1 MGGCW
6 PLADETEILHSGFMT
21 RLLNCLGIASVI
33 AAIVIGLLQLDLP
46 YTARVAVISVRTRTL
61 SEGSLPEL
69 PSLLRAHR
77 GCVDGSK
84 CAICAIILSPALVMP
99 AGPISGCCL
108 VRPVP
113 AGHLSLWCCQLQGL
127 PRGGRK
133 LAEGWSLP
141 PNPANSAS
149 FRSNHQSMQLCW
161 HAATELCHAVQDI
174 AWARAELTRRSVIG
188 PGPLPEIS
196 E

>member
-1 MGGCW
+1 
-6 PLADETEILHSGFMT
+6 MT

-46 YTARVAVISVRTRTL
+46 YTGRVAVISVRTRTL

-84 CAICAIILSPALVMP
+84 CAICAIILSSALVMP

-113 AGHLSLWCCQLQGL
+113 AGHLSSWCCQLQGL

-161 HAATELCHAVQDI
+161 HAATMRMAFTGPHSKTTLSCGAGHSLGAHRADKKERY
-174 AWARAELTRRSVIG
+174 WARPAT
-188 PGPLPEIS
+188 
-196 E
+196 